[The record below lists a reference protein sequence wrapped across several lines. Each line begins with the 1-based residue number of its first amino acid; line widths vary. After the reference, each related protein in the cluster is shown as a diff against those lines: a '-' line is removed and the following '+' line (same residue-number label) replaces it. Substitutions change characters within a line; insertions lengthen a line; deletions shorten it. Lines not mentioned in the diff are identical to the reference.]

1 MGVNLCEVSFA
12 ELWTLVL
19 KRCVYLVA
27 KFISFKGM
35 AFIVCCVF
43 LYLGVISGAVWC
55 SLILGIITNRTGKQI
70 MNHLGKG
77 EYEDEKKD
85 DGFASDSVRSP
96 SPALCKSARNKGAGK
111 PARTAAGAKE
121 KIRNILSNGEF

>member
-1 MGVNLCEVSFA
+1 MGVNLCEVSFS

-35 AFIVCCVF
+35 AFIVCCAF

-55 SLILGIITNRTGKQI
+55 
-70 MNHLGKG
+70 
-77 EYEDEKKD
+77 
-85 DGFASDSVRSP
+85 
-96 SPALCKSARNKGAGK
+96 
-111 PARTAAGAKE
+111 
-121 KIRNILSNGEF
+121 

>member
-1 MGVNLCEVSFA
+1 MGVNLCEVSFT

-35 AFIVCCVF
+35 AFIVCCAF

-77 EYEDEKKD
+77 DSEDEKKD
-85 DGFASDSVRSP
+85 DGSCPDSEHVP
-96 SPALCKSARNKGAGK
+96 ATALCPSARRKSSGK
-111 PARTAAGAKE
+111 PGHTAAGAKE
-121 KIRNILSNGEF
+121 RIRNILSNGDI

>member
-12 ELWTLVL
+12 ELWSLVL

-35 AFIVCCVF
+35 AFLVCCAF
-43 LYLGVISGAVWC
+43 LYGGVISGAVWC

-70 MNHLGKG
+70 MNTFGKG
-77 EYEDEKKD
+77 DSGDEKEND
-85 DGFASDSVRSP
+85 DESPCASAPLRAD
-96 SPALCKSARNKGAGK
+96 SPARRSGTGGKSGR
-111 PARTAAGAKE
+111 AAESAKE
-121 KIRNILSNGEF
+121 RIRSILANGDI